1 MPMKKTLKKTAKLS
15 LAVQYATRADE
26 LPRWRLRRW
35 VQRALMMATPVESL
49 ELTLR
54 LVGKKEGRELNL
66 AYRDKDYATNVLT
79 FAYDQVS
86 GLASEGVTKSA
97 VNVVADV
104 VICTSVLREEAR
116 VQRKGYLDHAA
127 HLVVHGTLHALGYD
141 HEAAAQAKEM
151 EVLETQILRALGVPD
166 PY

>member
-1 MPMKKTLKKTAKLS
+1 MKKTPKKTASLS

-35 VQRALMMATPVESL
+35 VQKTLVMATGVKSL

-54 LVGKKEGRELNL
+54 LVGKKEGRALNL

-79 FAYDQVS
+79 FAYDQTAA
-86 GLASEGVTKSA
+86 LAGV
-97 VNVVADV
+97 VVADV

-116 VQRKGYLDHAA
+116 TQHKDYLDHAA

-141 HEAAAQAKEM
+141 HEAASQAQEM
-151 EVLETQILRALGVPD
+151 EGLETQILHSLGISD